1 MPAVIGVVCVSMLR
15 IWFWIILFPL
25 FGMGQP
31 TKVRKI
37 VLDAGHGGHDPGCI
51 GAIAR
56 EKDITLSIAL
66 QCGQLI
72 KQGLPD
78 VEVIYTRTKDEFV
91 PLHERARLANQ
102 ADADLFISVHC
113 NASRSKT
120 AYGSETYVMGLH
132 KTEENLEV
140 AMRENSVVE
149 LEDNFSKS
157 YGGFDPRSPEGF
169 IVLAMH
175 QNDYLERSILLAS
188 LVEEQFHQSTR
199 KSRGIKQ
206 AGFLVLWQVT
216 MPGVLIEVGFLTNR
230 EEEKFLASPQAQQ
243 QLARDIFIAIKRY
256 KEFVEGLQPAEQTST
271 TAATVPK
278 EPSAAGAA
286 SAAIDSS
293 TAVTYRIQLYAS
305 VHQLEASDERFRH
318 VLDALIIERT
328 QQGTYRYMVGEF
340 ITVNEAR
347 KRLQYYKSQG
357 YPDAFVVAYQNGKR
371 IPL

>member
-1 MPAVIGVVCVSMLR
+1 MLR
-15 IWFWIILFPL
+15 IWIWIILFPL
-25 FGMGQP
+25 VGMGQP
-31 TKVRKI
+31 AQLRKI

-72 KQGLPD
+72 QQGLPD

-91 PLHERARLANQ
+91 PLHERTRIANQ
-102 ADADLFISVHC
+102 ADADLFISIHC

-132 KTEENLEV
+132 KTEDNLEV

-175 QNDYLERSILLAS
+175 QNDHLERSILLAS
-188 LVEEQFHQSTR
+188 FVEDQFHQSMR

-243 QLARDIFIAIKRY
+243 QIARDIFMAIKRY
-256 KEFVEGLQPAEQTST
+256 KEFVEGMQSAGQST
-271 TAATVPK
+271 MVAAVPH
-278 EPSAAGAA
+278 EPSAKGAA
-286 SAAIDSS
+286 TTVMDSNA
-293 TAVTYRIQLYAS
+293 AVTYRIQLYAS
-305 VHQLEASDERFRH
+305 VHQLDASDQRFRH
-318 VLDALIIERT
+318 VRDSLIIERT
-328 QQGTYRYMVGEF
+328 HQGAYRYMVGEF
-340 ITVNEAR
+340 ISVDEAR
-347 KRLQYYKSQG
+347 KRLQYYRERG
-357 YPDAFVVAYQNGKR
+357 YADAFVVAYQYGKR
-371 IPL
+371 IPF